1 MITSRSV
8 RVAAADGIISLFLWL
23 SSSPLYVYVCV
34 CVCVYTLIHISHIF
48 HYVYVYIHVY
58 NFCCVSM
65 YVCVYHIFFIQPLVD
80 GHEGC
85 LHVVHSAAAVGISV
99 HDRFELFSPDTCPGV
114 GLLNLV
120 GSLLLVFLSSL
131 HTVLHSGCS
140 SLHSHQLGR
149 RIPFSPHPLQHAFDD
164 GLSDQSALMPRGS
177 FMDAELK
184 TSFEL
189 KAVRSLVLYLLGN
202 VTQTLCLRF
211 SLSKN
216 PCSLAV

>member
-23 SSSPLYVYVCV
+23 SSIPLYVCVCV
-34 CVCVYTLIHISHIF
+34 CVCVYTHIHISHIF
-48 HYVYVYIHVY
+48 H
-58 NFCCVSM
+58 

-202 VTQTLCLRF
+202 VTQTLRLRF